1 MSPPRDSITDRIF
14 STFPS
19 GQYCLPA
26 MMRILE
32 VVESDEVPSAAVEC
46 TARPRMYINPAF
58 VAEHAQT
65 PGKLLM
71 LVMHELH
78 HVVLGH
84 TRLYRRIEGNDNLVF
99 DAVINAMLCR
109 LFPDAEYTELFTDLY
124 SESKYPECF
133 LRPPASWHP
142 AEPVDGGCETPSAL
156 QGEER
161 ADLAA
166 LYREL
171 YMGKGATYDEL
182 REAFARHRSDEGC
195 DEVFLLG
202 DHRAEGE
209 GSSSDGLLEHRV
221 PVLLEELQRI
231 TEIWPQPPDPLSG
244 RSAHSLLDGTNR
256 RPPLSN
262 RSRLHELL
270 RKVADTRGRGPFRT
284 VSNVTTSVISA
295 VPRAD
300 RRSVVAGALG
310 IRTVLYRSDVVT
322 RRIEAKGSRVHVYL
336 DVSGSIGNLVGPLYG
351 AVLSCREFVHQDVHL
366 FSTKV
371 ANATLAELR
380 RGVCK
385 STYGTNIEC
394 VAEHMSTH
402 GVRRAVIIT
411 DGFVG
416 KPSTSLRAV
425 LKDAIL
431 GVAITS
437 GESSRTALEE
447 FATHWVN
454 LTEIKS

>member
-1 MSPPRDSITDRIF
+1 M
-14 STFPS
+14 
-19 GQYCLPA
+19 
-26 MMRILE
+26 
-32 VVESDEVPSAAVEC
+32 
-46 TARPRMYINPAF
+46 
-58 VAEHAQT
+58 
-65 PGKLLM
+65 
-71 LVMHELH
+71 
-78 HVVLGH
+78 
-84 TRLYRRIEGNDNLVF
+84 
-99 DAVINAMLCR
+99 
-109 LFPDAEYTELFTDLY
+109 
-124 SESKYPECF
+124 
-133 LRPPASWHP
+133 
-142 AEPVDGGCETPSAL
+142 
-156 QGEER
+156 
-161 ADLAA
+161 
-166 LYREL
+166 
-171 YMGKGATYDEL
+171 
-182 REAFARHRSDEGC
+182 
-195 DEVFLLG
+195 
-202 DHRAEGE
+202 
-209 GSSSDGLLEHRV
+209 
-221 PVLLEELQRI
+221 
-231 TEIWPQPPDPLSG
+231 
-244 RSAHSLLDGTNR
+244 
-256 RPPLSN
+256 
-262 RSRLHELL
+262 
-270 RKVADTRGRGPFRT
+270 
-284 VSNVTTSVISA
+284 SNVTTSVISA

-300 RRSVVAGALG
+300 RRSVVSGALG

-416 KPSTSLRAV
+416 KPSISLSAV

-437 GESSRTALEE
+437 GASSRTALEE